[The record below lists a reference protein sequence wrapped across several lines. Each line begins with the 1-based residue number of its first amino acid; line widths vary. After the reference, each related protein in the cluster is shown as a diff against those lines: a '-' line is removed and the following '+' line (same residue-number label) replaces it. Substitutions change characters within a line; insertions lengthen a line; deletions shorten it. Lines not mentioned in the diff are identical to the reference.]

1 MAESE
6 TKDRDR
12 DVNRS
17 IRRIIMTVL
26 SNCLALGA
34 AAVLIAA
41 MPRYHRGDVFDALMM
56 TQLAIFLMVVAVWFK
71 PH

>member
-26 SNCLALGA
+26 SNCTALGA

-41 MPRYHRGDVFDALMM
+41 TQYHRGDVFDALMM
-56 TQLAIFLMVVAVWFK
+56 TQLAIFLMLVAVWFK